1 MSRKPS
7 FANLRGAATPSPAAA
22 PAPRVKAT
30 PAPTSAPAP
39 AAAPTSPAV
48 AAPPPAP
55 EPVAAT
61 RPVSREGRKQIAG
74 FFSPEMSFAMH
85 TLARRQG
92 RSLQAL
98 MAESF
103 NDVLRKHGESP
114 IGD

>member
-7 FANLRGAATPSPAAA
+7 FANLRTVA
-22 PAPRVKAT
+22 PAPT
-30 PAPTSAPAP
+30 PAPVKAADAGEGAPASTGP
-39 AAAPTSPAV
+39 A
-48 AAPPPAP
+48 
-55 EPVAAT
+55 
-61 RPVSREGRKQIAG
+61 SRQGRKQIAG

-85 TLARRQG
+85 MLARRQG

-98 MAESF
+98 MAEAF

>member
-1 MSRKPS
+1 MSRKPN
-7 FANLRGAATPSPAAA
+7 FANLRSAAA
-22 PAPRVKAT
+22 PASV
-30 PAPTSAPAP
+30 PTAG
-39 AAAPTSPAV
+39 
-48 AAPPPAP
+48 
-55 EPVAAT
+55 
-61 RPVSREGRKQIAG
+61 PVSVPATETASAIPASRQGRKQIAG

-98 MAESF
+98 MAEAF

>member
-7 FANLRGAATPSPAAA
+7 FANLRGVSSPTLQVPVTTPATGTAAAATPPNQGPA
-22 PAPRVKAT
+22 
-30 PAPTSAPAP
+30 
-39 AAAPTSPAV
+39 
-48 AAPPPAP
+48 
-55 EPVAAT
+55 
-61 RPVSREGRKQIAG
+61 SRQGRKQIAG

-98 MAESF
+98 MAEAF

>member
-7 FANLRGAATPSPAAA
+7 FANLRAT
-22 PAPRVKAT
+22 
-30 PAPTSAPAP
+30 APAP
-39 AAAPTSPAV
+39 AAP
-48 AAPPPAP
+48 AAPQAETGEGRGPA
-55 EPVAAT
+55 

-74 FFSPEMSFAMH
+74 FFSPEMSLAMH
-85 TLARRQG
+85 MLARRQG

-98 MAESF
+98 MAEAF

>member
-7 FANLRGAATPSPAAA
+7 FANLRTTSVSTPM
-22 PAPRVKAT
+22 VL
-30 PAPTSAPAP
+30 APAP
-39 AAAPTSPAV
+39 ATGQS
-48 AAPPPAP
+48 
-55 EPVAAT
+55 AT
-61 RPVSREGRKQIAG
+61 PMAGSASRQGRKQIAG

-85 TLARRQG
+85 TLARRHG

-98 MAESF
+98 MAEAF

>member
-7 FANLRGAATPSPAAA
+7 FANLRGASPAPVPAPTPA
-22 PAPRVKAT
+22 PAP
-30 PAPTSAPAP
+30 
-39 AAAPTSPAV
+39 V
-48 AAPPPAP
+48 AAGEGERVPAQ
-55 EPVAAT
+55 

-74 FFSPEMSFAMH
+74 FFSPDMSLAMH
-85 TLARRQG
+85 MLARRQG

-98 MAESF
+98 MAEAF

>member
-7 FANLRGAATPSPAAA
+7 FANLRTAVPAPQAPINA
-22 PAPRVKAT
+22 PAEIVPTQTAT
-30 PAPTSAPAP
+30 PA
-39 AAAPTSPAV
+39 
-48 AAPPPAP
+48 
-55 EPVAAT
+55 
-61 RPVSREGRKQIAG
+61 SRQGRKQIAG

-85 TLARRQG
+85 MLARRQG

-98 MAESF
+98 MAEAF

>member
-7 FANLRGAATPSPAAA
+7 FANLRDRTPPASIAPKDALSSTHAGQTPSGQPQSGQIQNSHSPGGKGATPGPA
-22 PAPRVKAT
+22 
-30 PAPTSAPAP
+30 
-39 AAAPTSPAV
+39 
-48 AAPPPAP
+48 
-55 EPVAAT
+55 
-61 RPVSREGRKQIAG
+61 SRQGRKQIAG

-85 TLARRQG
+85 MLARRQG

-98 MAESF
+98 MAEAF

>member
-7 FANLRGAATPSPAAA
+7 FANLRSATA
-22 PAPRVKAT
+22 PVAVSEA
-30 PAPTSAPAP
+30 
-39 AAAPTSPAV
+39 AV
-48 AAPPPAP
+48 ASITPTTTATSGPA
-55 EPVAAT
+55 
-61 RPVSREGRKQIAG
+61 SRQGRKQIAG

-98 MAESF
+98 MAEAF

>member
-7 FANLRGAATPSPAAA
+7 FANLRDRT
-22 PAPRVKAT
+22 
-30 PAPTSAPAP
+30 
-39 AAAPTSPAV
+39 
-48 AAPPPAP
+48 PPAIVTSSP
-55 EPVAAT
+55 EADGQMTPHTHIVQTIGGQGTSTGPA
-61 RPVSREGRKQIAG
+61 SRQGRKQIAG

-98 MAESF
+98 MAEAF

>member
-7 FANLRGAATPSPAAA
+7 FANLRSSGMTP
-22 PAPRVKAT
+22 
-30 PAPTSAPAP
+30 APAP
-39 AAAPTSPAV
+39 ALAPAV
-48 AAPPPAP
+48 MPAVTGAKGEGP
-55 EPVAAT
+55 A
-61 RPVSREGRKQIAG
+61 SRQGRKQIAG

-98 MAESF
+98 MAEAF

>member
-7 FANLRGAATPSPAAA
+7 FANLRDRTLPE
-22 PAPRVKAT
+22 
-30 PAPTSAPAP
+30 
-39 AAAPTSPAV
+39 PAV
-48 AAPPPAP
+48 ALPATSQ
-55 EPVAAT
+55 PVGQTPNQAGGQGAT
-61 RPVSREGRKQIAG
+61 SGPASRQGRKQIAG
-74 FFSPEMSFAMH
+74 FFTPEMSFAMH

-98 MAESF
+98 MAEAF